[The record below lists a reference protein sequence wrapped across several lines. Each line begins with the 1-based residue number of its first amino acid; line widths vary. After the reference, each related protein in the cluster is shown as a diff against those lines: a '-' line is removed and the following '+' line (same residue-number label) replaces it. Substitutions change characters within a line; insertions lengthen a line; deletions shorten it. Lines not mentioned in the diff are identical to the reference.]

1 MTAPR
6 STNSSSASA
15 FFPRIDAHLHLWDR
29 AVSDYAWLTP
39 ALGAAYA
46 DWSAEQAAAELALAG
61 IAGAILVQAEDT
73 LVDTEYLLGVAA
85 ENPWVL
91 GVVGWVQLD
100 DTAAAARDLDRWM
113 RHPAFC
119 GVRHLI
125 NDDARSD
132 FLDLPAVRMSLR
144 ELSTNSIPF
153 EIHDAWPRHLRQAE
167 RLAGDL
173 PGLTIVIDHLGKPP
187 RTGEEFSLWRNAL
200 TRLAA
205 HPNTVAKFSGLHDRD
220 GHFSRSEVRRL
231 RDLALQL
238 FGAERL
244 MYGGDWP
251 MTEQNGG
258 YQSSWSMVSGLI
270 EELSETEQMNIL
282 GGTAARVYR
291 TSRKADRGD

>member
-6 STNSSSASA
+6 TTNSSSASPSL
-15 FFPRIDAHLHLWDR
+15 PRIDAHLHLWNR

-39 ALGAAYA
+39 ELGAVYA

-61 IAGAILVQAEDT
+61 ISGAILVQAEDT
-73 LVDTEYLLGVAA
+73 LVDTEYLLGVATDNA
-85 ENPWVL
+85 WVL

-100 DTAAAARDLDRWM
+100 DPAAAARDLGQWM

-144 ELSTNSIPF
+144 ELSRNSIPF
-153 EIHDAWPRHLRQAE
+153 EIHDAWPRHLQQAE
-167 RLAGDL
+167 LLAGDL
-173 PGLTIVIDHLGKPP
+173 PELTVIIDHLGKPP
-187 RTGEEFSLWRNAL
+187 REGEEFVLWQDAL
-200 TRLAA
+200 TRLSA
-205 HPNTVAKFSGLHDRD
+205 HPNTVAKLSGLHDSE
-220 GHFSRSEVRRL
+220 GHFSWSHVRRV

-238 FGAERL
+238 FGTERL
-244 MYGGDWP
+244 MYGGNWP
-251 MTEQNGG
+251 MTEQHGG
-258 YQSSWSMVSGLI
+258 YQSSWNTVSGLI
-270 EELSETEQMNIL
+270 DELSETEQMNIL

-291 TSRKADRGD
+291 TSRKADQSD